1 MKGLPDLK
9 ICEINRVRQLGT
21 RLILKLKYALLGVK
35 NILSGNRTL
44 FITGYDMIKLT
55 RLNKSNLIVNSELI
69 EFVEATPDTII
80 TLTTGQKVIV
90 RESVD
95 EVIDSVVE
103 FKRRIFLG
111 PNAE

>member
-1 MKGLPDLK
+1 
-9 ICEINRVRQLGT
+9 
-21 RLILKLKYALLGVK
+21 
-35 NILSGNRTL
+35 
-44 FITGYDMIKLT
+44 MIKLT
-55 RLNKSNLIVNSELI
+55 RLNKTNLIVNSELI

-80 TLTTGQKVIV
+80 TLTTRQKVIV

-95 EVIDSVVE
+95 EVIDSVIE